1 MAEFHAPE
9 RPASRAQDRSSRTLV
24 SRGLRISAVGFG
36 VVFGAY
42 AAQKLQTPVGL
53 EDDGDTALFWVF
65 SLAVMALLA
74 FVVVAMALLVR
85 AIRRP

>member
-1 MAEFHAPE
+1 MTGFHAPE
-9 RPASRAQDRSSRTLV
+9 RPTSPAQDRSSRTIV

-42 AAQKLQTPVGL
+42 AAQKLQTPIGL
-53 EDDGDTALFWVF
+53 DDDGDAALFWVF

-74 FVVVAMALLVR
+74 FVFVAVALLLR